1 MDVRGS
7 YSMGYSALGLVVHIP
22 PRSVP
27 QTEKIFEKNPDI
39 PD

>member
-1 MDVRGS
+1 
-7 YSMGYSALGLVVHIP
+7 MGFSALGLVVHIP

-27 QTEKIFEKNPDI
+27 QTENILEKKPEI